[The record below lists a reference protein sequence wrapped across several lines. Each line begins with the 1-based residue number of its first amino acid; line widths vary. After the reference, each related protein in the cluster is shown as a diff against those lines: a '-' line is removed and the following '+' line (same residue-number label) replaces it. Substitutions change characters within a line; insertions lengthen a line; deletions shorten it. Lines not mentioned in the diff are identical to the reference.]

1 MVRAVRLERAFIF
14 VLRGQGRPAYAAVVR
29 EIAWLSRQQLPGHD
43 DYEAFVYP
51 VGVAWVRKVSMHSL
65 WIFYSFERDEL
76 DVRWLRATE
85 PRPAEPT

>member
-1 MVRAVRLERAFIF
+1 MGDRRTPPWFARS
-14 VLRGQGRPAYAAVVR
+14 RG
-29 EIAWLSRQQLPGHD
+29 SRDNSCLGTN

-51 VGVAWVRKVSMHSL
+51 VGVAWVRKVPTHSL

-85 PRPAEPT
+85 PHPAEPT